1 MLYRRRSADSIS
13 QARLGLCTE
22 YALRTARLPEDQEP
36 VSRFAGKWTT
46 AGFLKLVRPVLSW
59 DLNDAFFEA

>member
-1 MLYRRRSADSIS
+1 MS
-13 QARLGLCTE
+13 QFVAGDVFHLFTE
-22 YALRTARLPEDQEP
+22 IRFLSENHLPYAS

>member
-1 MLYRRRSADSIS
+1 MRGKNYLERSRKRQRFDLAV
-13 QARLGLCTE
+13 L
-22 YALRTARLPEDQEP
+22 P